1 MADETTSTQDEQMV
15 YKPPPINPP
24 SPTAMMLAWFG
35 ALAALGALIVFHLR
49 LSDLAAGLA
58 VAGQF
63 LIALSLSISLSL
75 AAMPYSGPPI
85 NPPVPPRRYAWLAAI
100 TIGALGVA
108 LLGLLRG
115 SALGFVWPAA
125 LAVVTAVG
133 FAFTSGRRAPAGP
146 AARQ

>member
-1 MADETTSTQDEQMV
+1 MADETTSTQDEEMV

-49 LSDLAAGLA
+49 RGELAAGLA

-63 LIALSLSISLSL
+63 LTALSL

-85 NPPVPPRRYAWLAAI
+85 NPPVPPRRYAWLAAVA
-100 TIGALGVA
+100 IGALGVA
-108 LLGLLRG
+108 LLGLLRD

-125 LAVVTAVG
+125 LAVVAG
-133 FAFTSGRRAPAGP
+133 LAFAFLSGRRAQAG
-146 AARQ
+146 AARE